1 MPTMMKACPKM
12 DETPKDGSTLALW
25 ASLAVSV
32 LANVGAGLKYLVDTR
47 SLQTKNDAARVD
59 QAHEN
64 QVKSLNDRI
73 DDTDSRLKEMTAAH
87 RECEKNHATLAGRV
101 GALEAQASECFEDR
115 KVLRQELAAIR
126 DRK

>member
-1 MPTMMKACPKM
+1 MADTPQTGFLETIGSAIAGAIAGGGVMKLV
-12 DETPKDGSTLALW
+12 EWYSGRKDKA
-25 ASLAVSV
+25 
-32 LANVGAGLKYLVDTR
+32 D
-47 SLQTKNDAARVD
+47 DRVD
-59 QAHEN
+59 KAKAEHIATL
-64 QVKSLNDRI
+64 VDRI